1 MTEAGAASHQAGR
14 RFADAATIAAFL
26 AAAFAGW
33 AAWETRMSVL
43 ETARATRAQVLLQ
56 LATEWGSK
64 EIFTSLQ
71 TLRKWAKEQQPLS
84 PRIAFKALFL
94 KENKSDT
101 EASTYRDVAV
111 SLERV
116 TDFFEKLQL
125 ISEQELIDK
134 KLLPSILPCSTYHDI
149 IAKVLIPMT
158 LARVDG
164 QVETKELSASAKADA
179 QEATTSQ
186 GAFYRRVLCPGE
198 K

>member
-26 AAAFAGW
+26 AVAFAAW
-33 AAWETRMSVL
+33 AAWETHRSVL

-56 LATEWGSK
+56 MATDWGGK
-64 EIFTSLQ
+64 EMFTSLQ
-71 TLRKWAKEQQPLS
+71 TLRKWAKEQPLS

-94 KENKSDT
+94 KENKSAS
-101 EASTYRDVAV
+101 EASTYGDVAV

-116 TDFFEKLQL
+116 NDFFEKLQL
-125 ISEQELIDK
+125 MSEQGLIDE
-134 KLLPSILPCSTYHDI
+134 KLLPSILLCSTYNDL
-149 IAKVLIPMT
+149 IAKLLIPMT

-164 QVETKELSASAKADA
+164 QVERKELSASAKAEA
-179 QEATTSQ
+179 QEATTGQ